1 MAGPSVGGTV
11 SHAWAK
17 CQDPWAIRKA
27 KNGPPI
33 HFFVMHFVGEGLR
46 LDQCGV
52 HFRMS
57 FGTGYAAGGVK
68 ISEDKVDFGEKLF
81 WLWFF
86 GVNSFGLEFH
96 CSLFGKIVNN

>member
-1 MAGPSVGGTV
+1 VAGPSVGGTV

-17 CQDPWAIRKA
+17 CQDSWAIRKA
-27 KNGPPI
+27 KNGPPR
-33 HFFVMHFVGEGLR
+33 HFFQIKIAGEALMLEQG
-46 LDQCGV
+46 GV

-81 WLWFF
+81 SLWFL
-86 GVNSFGLEFH
+86 GAISFGLN
-96 CSLFGKIVNN
+96 I